1 MPNANSKKTDPKQQ
15 AEEVY
20 EMAEETATE
29 AIESVKNTVQD
40 TLEAGSETVK
50 SKAEQAE
57 NMIKE
62 RPLLSVGCA
71 FFAGWAISKLIK

>member
-20 EMAEETATE
+20 EMAEEAATE

-40 TLEAGSETVK
+40 TLEARVT
-50 SKAEQAE
+50 A
-57 NMIKE
+57 
-62 RPLLSVGCA
+62 
-71 FFAGWAISKLIK
+71 

>member
-1 MPNANSKKTDPKQQ
+1 MPNANTKKTDSKQQ
-15 AEEVY
+15 AEEIY
-20 EMAEETATE
+20 EMAEGVASE
-29 AIESVKNTVQD
+29 AIENVKNTVQD

-50 SKAEQAE
+50 NKTEQAE

-71 FFAGWAISKLIK
+71 FIAGWAISKLIK

>member
-20 EMAEETATE
+20 EMAEEVATE
-29 AIESVKNTVQD
+29 AIENVKNTVQD

-71 FFAGWAISKLIK
+71 FVAGWAISKLIK